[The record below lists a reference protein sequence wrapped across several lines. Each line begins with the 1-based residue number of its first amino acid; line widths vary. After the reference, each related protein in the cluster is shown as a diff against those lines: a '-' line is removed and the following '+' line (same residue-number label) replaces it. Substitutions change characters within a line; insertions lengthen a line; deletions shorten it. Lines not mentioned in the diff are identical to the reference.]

1 MGTSYEGVIVSAIGE
16 FGLSQFLIVSTVK
29 LSVVIAGYA
38 MVMTSLIGAE
48 PDWSLHVSYH
58 DDTKNTTET
67 EHLFKACPS
76 AGNNGKVVF
85 EENVDTIVTE
95 WKLICEREWIPRTIM
110 TVQMTGAIV
119 APSLVAQCADSYG
132 RKKSLLVTYCI
143 ILTSVLGHGLSPN
156 WQTMMVFAFTLGFGI
171 AGLLVVCNIYYLEFV
186 GTKWRTVTGSL
197 PAWAVGVMILG
208 GTWVAKPSW
217 RHLCYINFTA
227 GCPVVVLLMLSP
239 ESIRWMLT
247 HNQVEK
253 AKKTLVKLAQVN
265 QRDEPDLGVVNEME
279 VAGDAEVV
287 RYTYCTL
294 LQHRFTRWR
303 VVVFSFIWFT
313 MSFGYYAI
321 TFGVGTHGGN
331 MGVNMF
337 FQGVAEVLAVLLVIG
352 VSGLAGR
359 RWSSVALISVTS
371 AALFS
376 ITVAYLVADDK
387 TYAMLKLV
395 FALVAKLFIAASWVN
410 ITLFTIETFPTV
422 IRNIAFGMASMVS
435 RIGGALAPQN
445 IVLHNIE
452 THLPFT
458 FNGVLQV
465 VSALLCLCLTDTYS
479 SQLQDH
485 FEAQEEETEENERLI
500 ENE

>member
-1 MGTSYEGVIVSAIGE
+1 
-16 FGLSQFLIVSTVK
+16 
-29 LSVVIAGYA
+29 
-38 MVMTSLIGAE
+38 
-48 PDWSLHVSYH
+48 
-58 DDTKNTTET
+58 
-67 EHLFKACPS
+67 
-76 AGNNGKVVF
+76 
-85 EENVDTIVTE
+85 
-95 WKLICEREWIPRTIM
+95 
-110 TVQMTGAIV
+110 
-119 APSLVAQCADSYG
+119 
-132 RKKSLLVTYCI
+132 
-143 ILTSVLGHGLSPN
+143 
-156 WQTMMVFAFTLGFGI
+156 
-171 AGLLVVCNIYYLEFV
+171 
-186 GTKWRTVTGSL
+186 
-197 PAWAVGVMILG
+197 
-208 GTWVAKPSW
+208 
-217 RHLCYINFTA
+217 
-227 GCPVVVLLMLSP
+227 
-239 ESIRWMLT
+239 
-247 HNQVEK
+247 
-253 AKKTLVKLAQVN
+253 
-265 QRDEPDLGVVNEME
+265 
-279 VAGDAEVV
+279 
-287 RYTYCTL
+287 
-294 LQHRFTRWR
+294 
-303 VVVFSFIWFT
+303 
-313 MSFGYYAI
+313 
-321 TFGVGTHGGN
+321 